1 MQNRSMKQGLGKSVW
16 WVRTILIEFLPDILP
31 LSPPPSVSA
40 RVERLF
46 RPGKE
51 REWRSEKDLFISSL
65 CFYLHFLPPRPCT
78 ISVLS
83 CLSPLPSLL
92 SLNLLLPPPPHYLP
106 PLSSLLSSPVPVLLR
121 PSSSWVD
128 SGRWLISWR
137 HSGCPLGTV
146 VSWNWLLGASRQEKA
161 LESSADAQQGIRK
174 SLWYRDA
181 QQGIRMPL
189 WYRHQVLVYVQDL
202 RRSCGQ
208 HGGVCIGKTGHG
220 YSLPMVYQHLSGSW
234 APESYSRNYRHS
246 LPVLRT
252 GWDELYP
259 EKEGLCPISAPQ
271 CKAGPVWI

>member
-1 MQNRSMKQGLGKSVW
+1 MSQNNPN
-16 WVRTILIEFLPDILP
+16 WV
-31 LSPPPSVSA
+31 PPWHSSSLTPSQCFCSSRKTFSA
-40 RVERLF
+40 RKRERVKKWE
-46 RPGKE
+46 RPLYLL
-51 REWRSEKDLFISSL
+51 SVFLSSL
-65 CFYLHFLPPRPCT
+65 FT
-78 ISVLS
+78 S
-83 CLSPLPSLL
+83 SPLHHLCSLL
-92 SLNLLLPPPPHYLP
+92 SLSPSFTPLSQPSSPSSPSLPPTPLLSLVLP
-106 PLSSLLSSPVPVLLR
+106 CACPFAPLLKLSWFREVADLLEAFWLSSWYCRIMELV
-121 PSSSWVD
+121 
-128 SGRWLISWR
+128 
-137 HSGCPLGTV
+137 
-146 VSWNWLLGASRQEKA
+146 ARQEKA

-202 RRSCGQ
+202 RRSCRQ
-208 HGGVCIGKTGHG
+208 HGSVCIGKTGHG